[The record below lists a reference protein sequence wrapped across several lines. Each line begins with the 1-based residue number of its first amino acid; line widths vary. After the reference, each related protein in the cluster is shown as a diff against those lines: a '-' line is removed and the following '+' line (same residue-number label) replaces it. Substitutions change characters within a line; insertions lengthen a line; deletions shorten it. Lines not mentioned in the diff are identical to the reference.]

1 VVSPNRQRPIRAR
14 FAWPRV
20 PDILRNR
27 SLDWFAHNFFR
38 PRKCAAAMSCDV
50 SASSLQPL
58 SRQSAGTVHEFYDMD
73 EMPISQWFLEFIA
86 ERSLSLSLS
95 CDDASNNV
103 VASRGRD
110 VPRCGRRERIHV
122 SLIRKLFFLF
132 CCSNRNAVPT
142 IRVGTD
148 ATPPAQLD

>member
-1 VVSPNRQRPIRAR
+1 
-14 FAWPRV
+14 V

-86 ERSLSLSLS
+86 ERSLRSRSRAMTRAPMS
-95 CDDASNNV
+95 SRRV
-103 VASRGRD
+103 VATCRD
-110 VPRCGRRERIHV
+110 AAGASGYTFH
-122 SLIRKLFFLF
+122 
-132 CCSNRNAVPT
+132 
-142 IRVGTD
+142 
-148 ATPPAQLD
+148 